1 MKLEHVGIEV
11 LDLFTE
17 ELFYR
22 TALGFSPRYRY
33 VSRNS
38 PGLRTVFLERDGVS
52 LELLERPRGPDFLE
66 RRASAPDHLS
76 FEVDDVDREF
86 ARLSALGFP
95 RMMLKAPR
103 DTGDGFR
110 EAEIRDPEGNV
121 IELSTR
127 IRPEPRYPIRAVI
140 FDLDGTLLDTED
152 NYYEADRRLLAEH
165 GILFSKEEKR
175 RYIGGSNWDMMVDV
189 RRRFALAATPEEL
202 VLRKNAIYLEVAR
215 EKTALYPKMGRLLD
229 LVRARGLPVAIASG
243 SSPGVLR
250 ILLEAVGL
258 LPGIGVVVSAEEVPH
273 GKPRPDVFE
282 EAARRLGVPA
292 HECLAVEDSQHGVE
306 AGRLEAH
313 VFVLGRKTKRRKQ
326 IGRAWALYREH
337 GEAALRVAE
346 QLSRN
351 YHAAYEEVRTLGLSA
366 SPSEKLAKLV
376 LAWSTNSVHPTNPLH
391 LKVTL
396 THEEIAEMIG
406 TTRETVTRLF
416 SDFKKKQL
424 LELKGSTL
432 IIRNKPALEKM
443 VHS

>member
-11 LDLFTE
+11 LDLFTA

-22 TALGFSPRYRY
+22 TAFGFSPRYRY

-52 LELLERPRGPDFLE
+52 LELLERPRDAGFLE
-66 RRASAPDHLS
+66 RRATAPGHLS
-76 FEVDDVDREF
+76 FAVDDVDAEF
-86 ARLSALGFP
+86 ARISALDFP
-95 RMMLKAPR
+95 LVKLKAPR

-189 RRRFALAATPEEL
+189 RRRFALADTPEEL

-306 AGRLEAH
+306 AAKRAFMRCIAVPYLTDQPLSDRFAMADLLFDGGMKSFDADAAFRWIEERL
-313 VFVLGRKTKRRKQ
+313 
-326 IGRAWALYREH
+326 
-337 GEAALRVAE
+337 
-346 QLSRN
+346 
-351 YHAAYEEVRTLGLSA
+351 
-366 SPSEKLAKLV
+366 P
-376 LAWSTNSVHPTNPLH
+376 
-391 LKVTL
+391 
-396 THEEIAEMIG
+396 
-406 TTRETVTRLF
+406 
-416 SDFKKKQL
+416 D
-424 LELKGSTL
+424 
-432 IIRNKPALEKM
+432 
-443 VHS
+443 

>member
-1 MKLEHVGIEV
+1 MKLDHVGIEV

-121 IELSTR
+121 VELSTR
-127 IRPEPRYPIRAVI
+127 IRPEPRYPIRAAI

-152 NYYEADRRLLAEH
+152 NYYEADRRVLAEH

-175 RYIGGSNWDMMVDV
+175 RYIGGSSWDMMVDV
-189 RRRFALAATPEEL
+189 QRRFELPVTPEEL
-202 VLRKNAIYLEVAR
+202 VLRKNALYLEVAR
-215 EKTALYPKMGRLLD
+215 GATAVYPKMARLLE

-250 ILLEAVGL
+250 TLLEAVGL
-258 LPGIGVVVSAEEVPH
+258 LPGIGVVVSAEEVPR
-273 GKPRPDVFE
+273 GKPHPDVFE

-292 HECLAVEDSQHGVE
+292 HECVVIEDSRHGVE
-306 AGRLEAH
+306 AAKRAFMRCIAVPYLTDQPLPDRFVMSDLLFDGGMESFDADAAFRWIEERLA
-313 VFVLGRKTKRRKQ
+313 G
-326 IGRAWALYREH
+326 
-337 GEAALRVAE
+337 
-346 QLSRN
+346 
-351 YHAAYEEVRTLGLSA
+351 
-366 SPSEKLAKLV
+366 
-376 LAWSTNSVHPTNPLH
+376 
-391 LKVTL
+391 
-396 THEEIAEMIG
+396 
-406 TTRETVTRLF
+406 
-416 SDFKKKQL
+416 
-424 LELKGSTL
+424 
-432 IIRNKPALEKM
+432 
-443 VHS
+443 

>member
-1 MKLEHVGIEV
+1 MKLDHVGIEV

-121 IELSTR
+121 VELSTR
-127 IRPEPRYPIRAVI
+127 IRPEPRYPIRAAI

-152 NYYEADRRLLAEH
+152 NYYEADRRVLAEH

-175 RYIGGSNWDMMVDV
+175 RYIGGSSWDMMVDTV
-189 RRRFALAATPEEL
+189 
-202 VLRKNAIYLEVAR
+202 YLEVAR
-215 EKTALYPKMGRLLD
+215 GATALYPKMARLLE

-250 ILLEAVGL
+250 TLLEAVGL
-258 LPGIGVVVSAEEVPH
+258 LPGIGVVVSAEEVPR
-273 GKPRPDVFE
+273 GKPHPDVFE

-292 HECLAVEDSQHGVE
+292 HECVVIEDSRHGVE
-306 AGRLEAH
+306 AAKRAFMRCIAVPYLIDQPLPDRFVMSDLLFDGGMESFDADAAFRWIEERLA
-313 VFVLGRKTKRRKQ
+313 G
-326 IGRAWALYREH
+326 
-337 GEAALRVAE
+337 
-346 QLSRN
+346 
-351 YHAAYEEVRTLGLSA
+351 
-366 SPSEKLAKLV
+366 
-376 LAWSTNSVHPTNPLH
+376 
-391 LKVTL
+391 
-396 THEEIAEMIG
+396 
-406 TTRETVTRLF
+406 
-416 SDFKKKQL
+416 
-424 LELKGSTL
+424 
-432 IIRNKPALEKM
+432 
-443 VHS
+443 